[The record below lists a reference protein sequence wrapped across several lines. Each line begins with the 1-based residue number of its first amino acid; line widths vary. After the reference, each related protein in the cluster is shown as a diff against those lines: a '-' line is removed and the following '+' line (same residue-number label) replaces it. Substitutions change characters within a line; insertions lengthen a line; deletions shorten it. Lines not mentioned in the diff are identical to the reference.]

1 MNFKLR
7 ILGQKNISLN
17 LCKGE
22 DPYKMFLIACDIER
36 DYLPLLNG
44 KKLKLHTFGL
54 SSKYNM
60 TTGLYLKRNITT
72 NWTPKRGFM
81 DTKKKI

>member
-7 ILGQKNISLN
+7 VIGQKNISLN

-36 DYLPLLNG
+36 EYLPLLNG
-44 KKLKLHTFGL
+44 
-54 SSKYNM
+54 NM
-60 TTGLYLKRNITT
+60 TTGLHLKRNITT
-72 NWTPKRGFM
+72 YWTLKRGSM
-81 DTKKKI
+81 DKKL